1 MWVIRTFTLGYKQDE
16 KDCKDGRVNG
26 ATDSITIKSSTFT
39 ATTTRIVKTDAIARS
54 PQGRYLCQKKSAMER
69 EEELKTISLELF
81 DTSLSVYRLVFPS
94 QIKQMKQSL
103 ERLGQLQ
110 PVITRQSESG
120 YQLIDGFKRYYA
132 AEKLSM
138 TTLLGKVLQVS
149 ESVGKAMILAYN
161 RESSPLVDYEE
172 GLIVC
177 SLKHQ
182 HGMSQKQI
190 AELTGYSTAWVC
202 RRISLV
208 ERLDETVQSQLTL
221 GKISA
226 AHAREIVKLPR
237 GNQGEVTRTIME
249 HELSSRTSAWL
260 IDKYLSS
267 GSKSQKQYLLDHPL
281 EAIEKQTQDHEI
293 YDSRLC
299 KHGNQLLK
307 TTELLHLQQT
317 IFTGQYN
324 HIHTS
329 QLSDLEKGILRPQLR
344 KVSAKARLIVSLI
357 DQKEPEDER

>member
-1 MWVIRTFTLGYKQDE
+1 MVH
-16 KDCKDGRVNG
+16 
-26 ATDSITIKSSTFT
+26 
-39 ATTTRIVKTDAIARS
+39 
-54 PQGRYLCQKKSAMER
+54 
-69 EEELKTISLELF
+69 EEVLTTISLERF

-103 ERLGQLQ
+103 ERMGQLQ
-110 PVITRQSESG
+110 PVITRESESG

-132 AEKLSM
+132 AEKLAMSA
-138 TTLLGKVLQVS
+138 LLGKVLEVS

-161 RESSPLVDYEE
+161 KESSPLVDYEQ

-177 SLKHQ
+177 SLKNE
-182 HGMSQKQI
+182 HGMNQKQI

-221 GKISA
+221 GKISS
-226 AHAREIVKLPR
+226 AHVRHIVKLPR
-237 GNQGEVTRTIME
+237 GNQGEVTRSIME
-249 HELSSRTSAWL
+249 HELSSRSCAWL

-267 GSKSQKQYLLDHPL
+267 GSKAQKQYLLEHPL
-281 EAIEKQTQDHEI
+281 EAIEKQTKEHEI

-307 TTELLHLQQT
+307 TTELLYLQQN

-324 HIHTS
+324 HIHTN
-329 QLSDLEKGILRPQLR
+329 QLSDLEKGILRPGLR
-344 KVSAKARLIVSLI
+344 KVCSKARSIVSLI
-357 DQKEPEDER
+357 DQKEPDDER

>member
-1 MWVIRTFTLGYKQDE
+1 MEPVEQIR
-16 KDCKDGRVNG
+16 
-26 ATDSITIKSSTFT
+26 SI
-39 ATTTRIVKTDAIARS
+39 
-54 PQGRYLCQKKSAMER
+54 P
-69 EEELKTISLELF
+69 LEYF
-81 DTSLSVYRLVFPS
+81 DTSLSVYRLVFPG
-94 QIKQMKQSL
+94 QIKLMKQSL

-110 PVITRQSESG
+110 PVITRQDETG

-138 TTLLGKVLQVS
+138 TALLGKVLDVS

-161 RESSPLVDYEE
+161 KESSPLVDYEE
-172 GLIVC
+172 GLIVS
-177 SLKHQ
+177 SLKNQ
-182 HGMSQKQI
+182 HGMSQKEI
-190 AELTGYSTAWVC
+190 AELTGYSSAWVC

-226 AHAREIVKLPR
+226 AHARQIIKLPR
-237 GNQGEVTRTIME
+237 GNQAEVTRSIME
-249 HELSSRTSAWL
+249 HELSSRSSAWL

-267 GSKSQKQYLLDHPL
+267 GSKAQKQYLLEHPI
-281 EAIEKQTQDHEI
+281 EAIEKQTREQEI

-307 TTELLHLQQT
+307 TTELLCLQQN

-324 HIHTS
+324 HIHTN

-344 KVSAKARLIVSLI
+344 KVCTKARSIVSLI

>member
-1 MWVIRTFTLGYKQDE
+1 M
-16 KDCKDGRVNG
+16 
-26 ATDSITIKSSTFT
+26 DSE
-39 ATTTRIVKTDAIARS
+39 VV
-54 PQGRYLCQKKSAMER
+54 
-69 EEELKTISLELF
+69 LKTISLEHF

-94 QIKQMKQSL
+94 QIKAMKRSL
-103 ERLGQLQ
+103 ERVGQLQ
-110 PVITRQSESG
+110 PVITRQSEAG

-132 AEKLSM
+132 AEQLALS
-138 TTLLGKVLQVS
+138 TLLGKVLDVS

-161 RESSPLVDYEE
+161 KESSPLVDYEE

-177 SLKHQ
+177 SLKND
-182 HGMSQKQI
+182 HGMNQKQI
-190 AELTGYSTAWVC
+190 AHLTGYSAAWVC

-226 AHAREIVKLPR
+226 AHAREIIKLPR
-237 GNQGEVTRTIME
+237 GNQGEVTRSIME
-249 HELSSRTSAWL
+249 HDLSSRSCAWL

-267 GSKSQKQYLLDHPL
+267 GSKDQRKYLLEHPL
-281 EAIEKQTQDHEI
+281 EALEKQIKETEI

-307 TTELLHLQQT
+307 TTELLYLQQN

-324 HIHTS
+324 HIRTN
-329 QLSDLEKGILRPQLR
+329 QLSDLEKGILRPRLR
-344 KVSAKARLIVSLI
+344 KVCSKARSIVSLI
-357 DQKEPEDER
+357 DQKEPDDER

>member
-1 MWVIRTFTLGYKQDE
+1 MEPVEQIR
-16 KDCKDGRVNG
+16 
-26 ATDSITIKSSTFT
+26 SI
-39 ATTTRIVKTDAIARS
+39 
-54 PQGRYLCQKKSAMER
+54 P
-69 EEELKTISLELF
+69 LEYF
-81 DTSLSVYRLVFPS
+81 DTSLSVYRLVFPG
-94 QIKQMKQSL
+94 QIKLMKQSL

-110 PVITRQSESG
+110 PVITRQDETG

-138 TTLLGKVLQVS
+138 TALLGKVLDVS

-161 RESSPLVDYEE
+161 KESSPLVDYEE
-172 GLIVC
+172 GLIVS
-177 SLKHQ
+177 SLKNQ
-182 HGMSQKQI
+182 HGMSQKEI
-190 AELTGYSTAWVC
+190 AELTGYSSAWVC

-226 AHAREIVKLPR
+226 AHARQIIKLPR
-237 GNQGEVTRTIME
+237 GNQAEVTRSIME
-249 HELSSRTSAWL
+249 HELSSRSSAWL

-267 GSKSQKQYLLDHPL
+267 GSKAQKQYLLEHPI
-281 EAIEKQTQDHEI
+281 EAIEKQTREQEI

-307 TTELLHLQQT
+307 TTELLCLQQN

-324 HIHTS
+324 HIHTN

-344 KVSAKARLIVSLI
+344 KVSAKARLIVTLI

>member
-1 MWVIRTFTLGYKQDE
+1 
-16 KDCKDGRVNG
+16 
-26 ATDSITIKSSTFT
+26 
-39 ATTTRIVKTDAIARS
+39 
-54 PQGRYLCQKKSAMER
+54 MEQ
-69 EEELKTISLELF
+69 EAVLATISLEQF
-81 DTSLSVYRLVFPS
+81 DTSLSVYRLVFPL
-94 QIKQMKQSL
+94 QVKHMQQSM

-110 PVITRQSESG
+110 PVITRKDEAG

-138 TTLLGKVLQVS
+138 MTLLGKVLDVS

-161 RESSPLVDYEE
+161 KESSPLLDYEE

-177 SLKHQ
+177 SLKNE
-182 HGMSQKQI
+182 HGMNQKQI
-190 AELTGYSTAWVC
+190 AELTGYSAAWVS

-221 GKISA
+221 GAISS
-226 AHAREIVKLPR
+226 AHAREIIKLPR
-237 GNQGEVTRTIME
+237 GNQGEVTHSIME
-249 HELSSRTSAWL
+249 HALSSRSSAWL

-267 GSKSQKQYLLDHPL
+267 DSKAQKQYLLEHPL
-281 EAIEKQTQDHEI
+281 EAIEKQTKETEI

-307 TTELLHLQQT
+307 TTELLYLQQN

-329 QLSDLEKGILRPQLR
+329 QLSDLEKGILHPRLR
-344 KVSAKARLIVSLI
+344 KVCSKARSIVSLI
-357 DQKEPEDER
+357 DQKEPDDER